1 MKKCVII
8 TTINQPSSAIKK
20 HIDNPNY
27 DVIIVGD
34 NKTPDSYKNLNCI
47 FLDIESQ
54 HRIFPVFSKL
64 LPENHYCRKNIG
76 YLYAIDHKYDIIY
89 ETDDDTEPYE
99 NFDSC
104 ISYKYYDY
112 SFLSSN
118 HKWVNFLKYFTDD
131 FIWPRG
137 FPLSQIRSDNTFQTT
152 ANDLHIQPSIIS
164 GLIDNDPDVDS
175 IYRLI
180 YGKIPNFQN
189 KKPIIIDNKN
199 ICVFNAQNTFWI
211 NKDLFLC
218 LYVPCSVSFRYC
230 DILRGIIAN
239 IIMKYKNL
247 YSAYTYSN
255 VIQYRNEHDLIKDF
269 QSEYSMFIGNEN
281 IIDFIEKGCDTS
293 LTTKQL
299 IYIIY
304 GNLYNKNYIQKQEID
319 LLENWLVYF

>member
-8 TTINQPSSAIKK
+8 TTINQPSNAIKK
-20 HIDNPNY
+20 HINNPHY

-34 NKTPDSYKNLNCI
+34 KKTPDSYKNLNCI

-54 HRIFPVFSKL
+54 NKL
-64 LPENHYCRKNIG
+64 FTSFCKFLPENHYCRKNIG
-76 YLYAIDHKYDIIY
+76 YLYALNHEYDIIY

-99 NFDSC
+99 NFDNC
-104 ISYKYYDY
+104 INYKFSDYD
-112 SFLSSN
+112 FLFSD
-118 HKWVNFLKYFTDD
+118 HKWINFLKYFTDD

-152 ANDLHIQPSIIS
+152 PNDLNIKPSIIS

-180 YGKIPNFQN
+180 YGRTPNFQK
-189 KKPIIIDNKN
+189 KKPIILDNKN
-199 ICVFNAQNTFWI
+199 MCIFNTQNTFWV

-218 LYVPCSVSFRYC
+218 LYLPCSVSLRYC
-230 DILRGIIAN
+230 DILRAIITN

-247 YSAYTYSN
+247 YSAYTCPN
-255 VIQYRNEHDLIKDF
+255 TIQYRNKHDLIKDF

-281 IIDFIEKGCDTS
+281 IINFIEQGCGIY

-299 IYIIY
+299 LYTMY
-304 GNLYNKNYIQKQEID
+304 SNLYNKKYIQKQELN
-319 LLENWLVYF
+319 LLENWLVYL